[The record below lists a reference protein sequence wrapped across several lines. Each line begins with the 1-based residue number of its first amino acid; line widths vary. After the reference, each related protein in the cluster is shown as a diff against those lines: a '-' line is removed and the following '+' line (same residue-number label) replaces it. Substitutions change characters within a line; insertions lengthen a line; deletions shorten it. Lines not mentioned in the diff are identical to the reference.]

1 MSDSLSTPAGL
12 DPETGFTTAHPSISQ
27 AAQDLRNAVG
37 GRAEELLHTAE
48 SKAHELK
55 DRARDQARHLREAA
69 SGQWQDTR
77 TRAKEFQVTA
87 EDYIRE
93 NPTQCVL
100 GALGVGFLIG
110 LMVRR

>member
-1 MSDSLSTPAGL
+1 MSDSFPTPAGL
-12 DPETGFTTAHPSISQ
+12 DPDTGFAAANPSISQ

-37 GRAEELLHTAE
+37 GKAQELLHTAE
-48 SKAHELK
+48 SKALELK
-55 DRARDQARHLREAA
+55 DRARDQARHLRESAG
-69 SGQWQDTR
+69 GQWQDTR
-77 TRAKEFQVTA
+77 LRAKEFQVTA

-110 LMVRR
+110 LIVRR